1 MTVSETKPVAIL
13 ADPPPG
19 EAASRVRFSP
29 LRVGVFSRLILVA
42 LLAAV
47 LWTAIAWVITS

>member
-13 ADPPPG
+13 AENTAG
-19 EAASRVRFSP
+19 EGASRVCFSP

-47 LWTAIAWVITS
+47 LWTAITWVIRS

>member
-1 MTVSETKPVAIL
+1 MTVSEIKPVAIL
-13 ADPPPG
+13 AENAPREG
-19 EAASRVRFSP
+19 ASRVRFSP

-47 LWTAIAWVITS
+47 LWTAITWVIKS

>member
-13 ADPPPG
+13 AENTPG

>member
-13 ADPPPG
+13 AENTPG
-19 EAASRVRFSP
+19 EAASRARFSP

>member
-13 ADPPPG
+13 AENAPR

-42 LLAAV
+42 MLAAV
-47 LWTAIAWVITS
+47 LWTAITWVITS

>member
-1 MTVSETKPVAIL
+1 L
-13 ADPPPG
+13 AENAPR

-47 LWTAIAWVITS
+47 LWTAITWVIKS

>member
-1 MTVSETKPVAIL
+1 MAVSETKPVAIL
-13 ADPPPG
+13 AENTRR

-47 LWTAIAWVITS
+47 LWTAITWVITS

>member
-13 ADPPPG
+13 AENAPR
-19 EAASRVRFSP
+19 EAASHVRFSP
-29 LRVGVFSRLILVA
+29 LRVGVFSRLVLVA

-47 LWTAIAWVITS
+47 LWTAITLVIQS

>member
-1 MTVSETKPVAIL
+1 MAVSETKPVAIF
-13 ADPPPG
+13 AENTPREG
-19 EAASRVRFSP
+19 GSRPRFSP

-47 LWTAIAWVITS
+47 LWTAITLVIQS